1 MPRITLPDGS
11 ERSYDAPTSAAQ
23 VAADIGPGLAKAA
36 LGATINGELVDL
48 SQPID
53 TDCELSLVTA
63 KTRDGKIDEQGLFL
77 LRHSAAHVMA
87 EAITN
92 LFPGVQLVYG
102 PPVEQ
107 GFYYD
112 MAFPDNSTISSEDF
126 ERIEAEMTRIVKE
139 DRPFTRYEMPLA
151 QGMEKLKGE
160 GSKYKIDNAER
171 AAEAGS
177 DALSWYATGE
187 PGTNWEDLCRGPH
200 VPTTGRIGAFKVM
213 NLASSYWHGDE
224 KSDRLTRVYG
234 IAFADKK
241 QLKKH
246 RFSKGSQL
254 HRRTRTGSLDAQ
266 WCRGPPTTSRLH
278 RRRTSQARL
287 RPGLYTA
294 HRQT

>member
-53 TDCELSLVTA
+53 ADCKLSLVTA
-63 KTRDGKIDEQGLFL
+63 KNRDGEIDEQGLFL

-160 GSKYKIDNAER
+160 G
-171 AAEAGS
+171 
-177 DALSWYATGE
+177 
-187 PGTNWEDLCRGPH
+187 
-200 VPTTGRIGAFKVM
+200 
-213 NLASSYWHGDE
+213 
-224 KSDRLTRVYG
+224 
-234 IAFADKK
+234 
-241 QLKKH
+241 
-246 RFSKGSQL
+246 
-254 HRRTRTGSLDAQ
+254 
-266 WCRGPPTTSRLH
+266 
-278 RRRTSQARL
+278 
-287 RPGLYTA
+287 
-294 HRQT
+294 